1 VDLIK
6 NLISLTELHS
16 KRCNVYRNYIDTIFP
31 REAPIK
37 RLADLPWIPV
47 RAFKEFDLKSISD
60 DDVYKIMQSSGT
72 GGVQSKIFLNQET
85 SKLQQAKLIEIFSEV
100 FGGSRYPMLVIDS
113 LETVKDRYKFSAR
126 TAAIN
131 GFTLFSRQRTFAL
144 NDDMSIN
151 FDLIDEFLEK
161 HSGKTIF
168 IFGFT
173 FVVWQHFIKQL
184 EDANKKYDMSN
195 AFVLHGGGWK
205 KLENEKVDN
214 DEFKDRIYR
223 VIACEKVHNYYG
235 MIEQTGSIYMECSHG
250 NLHASSG
257 ADVII
262 RNFEDF
268 SENEF
273 GKVGIIQ
280 IFSDIQKSYP
290 GHSLLTE
297 DFGCSLPANSCKCG
311 SVGTVLKVLG
321 RLSRA
326 EVRGCSD
333 AVSR

>member
-1 VDLIK
+1 MDLLK

-31 REAPIK
+31 RETPIK

-60 DDVYKIMQSSGT
+60 DDVYKTMQSSGT
-72 GGVQSKIFLNQET
+72 GGVQSKIFLDQET
-85 SKLQQAKLIEIFSEV
+85 SKLQQAKLIEIFAQV

-131 GFTLFSRQRTFAL
+131 GFTLFSRQRAFAL
-144 NDDMSIN
+144 NDDMSVN
-151 FDLIDEFLEK
+151 FDLIDEFLET
-161 HSGKTIF
+161 HSGKKIF

-173 FVVWQHFIKQL
+173 FIVWQNFIKQL
-184 EDANKKYDMSN
+184 ESANKKYDMSN
-195 AFVLHGGGWK
+195 AFILHGGGWK
-205 KLENEKVDN
+205 KLDNEKVDN
-214 DEFKDRIYR
+214 DEFKDRIYKT
-223 VIACEKVHNYYG
+223 VGCEKVHNYYG
-235 MIEQTGSIYMECSHG
+235 MIEQTGSIYMECDHG
-250 NLHASSG
+250 NLHAPSG

-273 GKVGIIQ
+273 EKVGIIQ

-297 DFGCSLPANSCKCG
+297 DVGYSLPANSCKCG

>member
-1 VDLIK
+1 MDLLK
-6 NLISLTELHS
+6 NLISLTEWHS

-31 REAPIK
+31 REAPIE

-60 DDVYKIMQSSGT
+60 DDVYKTMQSSGT
-72 GGVQSKIFLNQET
+72 GGVQSKIFLDQET
-85 SKLQQAKLIEIFSEV
+85 SKLQQAKLIEIFAHG

-131 GFTLFSRQRTFAL
+131 GFTLFSRQRAFAL

-151 FDLIDEFLEK
+151 FDLINDFLEK

-214 DEFKDRIYR
+214 DEFKNRIYR
-223 VIACEKVHNYYG
+223 AIGCERVHNYYG

-250 NLHASSG
+250 NLHAPSG
-257 ADVII
+257 AGVII

-273 GKVGIIQ
+273 EKIGIIQ

-297 DFGCSLPANSCKCG
+297 DVGYSLPANSCKCG

>member
-1 VDLIK
+1 MDLLK
-6 NLISLTELHS
+6 NLVSLTELHS
-16 KRCNVYRNYIDTIFP
+16 KRCNVYRNYIHTIFP
-31 REAPIK
+31 DEAPINC
-37 RLADLPWIPV
+37 LADLPWIPV
-47 RAFKEFDLKSISD
+47 RAFKEFDLKSISND
-60 DDVYKIMQSSGT
+60 EIYKIMQSSGT
-72 GGVQSKIFLNQET
+72 GGVQSKIFLDQET
-85 SKLQQAKLIEIFSEV
+85 SKLQQAKLIEVFAQV
-100 FGGSRYPMLVIDS
+100 FGASRYPMLVIDS
-113 LETVKDRYKFSAR
+113 LETIKNRYKFSAR

-131 GFTLFSRQRTFAL
+131 GFTLFSRRRSFAL

-161 HSGKTIF
+161 HSGKAIF

-173 FVVWQHFIKQL
+173 FVIWQHFIKQL
-184 EDANKKYDMSN
+184 EDTNKKYDMSN

-223 VIACEKVHNYYG
+223 AIGCEKVHNYYG

-250 NLHASSG
+250 NMHAPSG

-262 RNFEDF
+262 RNFDDF

-273 GKVGIIQ
+273 KKVGIIQ
-280 IFSDIQKSYP
+280 IFSNIQKSYP

-297 DFGCSLPANSCKCG
+297 DIGYSLPANSCKCG
-311 SVGTVLKVLG
+311 NVGKVLKVLG
-321 RLSRA
+321 RLSSA

-333 AVSR
+333 AVRR

>member
-1 VDLIK
+1 MDLLK

-31 REAPIK
+31 REASIK

-60 DDVYKIMQSSGT
+60 DHVYKIMQSSGT
-72 GGVQSKIFLNQET
+72 GGVQSKIFLDQET
-85 SKLQQAKLIEIFSEV
+85 SKLQQAKLIEIFAEV

-131 GFTLFSRQRTFAL
+131 GFTLFSRQRAFAL

-214 DEFKDRIYR
+214 DEFKDRIFR
-223 VIACEKVHNYYG
+223 AIGCEKVHNYYG
-235 MIEQTGSIYMECSHG
+235 MIEQTGSIYMECSYG
-250 NLHASSG
+250 NLHAPSG
-257 ADVII
+257 ADVIL

-273 GKVGIIQ
+273 EKVGIIQ

-297 DFGCSLPANSCKCG
+297 DVGYSLPANSCKCG

>member
-1 VDLIK
+1 
-6 NLISLTELHS
+6 
-16 KRCNVYRNYIDTIFP
+16 
-31 REAPIK
+31 
-37 RLADLPWIPV
+37 
-47 RAFKEFDLKSISD
+47 
-60 DDVYKIMQSSGT
+60 
-72 GGVQSKIFLNQET
+72 
-85 SKLQQAKLIEIFSEV
+85 
-100 FGGSRYPMLVIDS
+100 MLVIDS
-113 LETVKDRYKFSAR
+113 LDTVKDRYKFSAR

-131 GFTLFSRQRTFAL
+131 GFTLFSRQRAFAL

-151 FDLIDEFLEK
+151 FDVIEEFLEK

-214 DEFKDRIYR
+214 DEFKDRIYTA
-223 VIACEKVHNYYG
+223 IGCKKVHNYYG
-235 MIEQTGSIYMECSHG
+235 MVEQTGSIYMECSHG
-250 NLHASSG
+250 NLHAPSG
-257 ADVII
+257 ADVIV

-297 DFGCSLPANSCKCG
+297 DVGYRLHASSCKCG

-321 RLSRA
+321 RLSTA

-333 AVSR
+333 AVSG

>member
-1 VDLIK
+1 MDLLK

-37 RLADLPWIPV
+37 RLADLPWLPV

-72 GGVQSKIFLNQET
+72 GGVQSKIFLDQQT
-85 SKLQQAKLIEIFSEV
+85 SKLQQAKLIEIFAEV

-131 GFTLFSRQRTFAL
+131 GFTLFSRQRAFAL

-151 FDLIDEFLEK
+151 FDFIDEFLEK
-161 HSGKTIF
+161 NSGKTIF

-195 AFVLHGGGWK
+195 AFVVHGGGWK

-223 VIACEKVHNYYG
+223 AIGCEKVHNYYG

-250 NLHASSG
+250 HLHAPSG

-268 SENEF
+268 SENELE
-273 GKVGIIQ
+273 KVGIIQ

-297 DFGCSLPANSCKCG
+297 DVGYSLPANSCKCG
-311 SVGTVLKVLG
+311 SVGTVV
-321 RLSRA
+321 
-326 EVRGCSD
+326 
-333 AVSR
+333 

>member
-1 VDLIK
+1 MDLLK

-16 KRCNVYRNYIDTIFP
+16 KRCDVYRNYIDTIFP

-47 RAFKEFDLKSISD
+47 RAFKEFDLKSISY
-60 DDVYKIMQSSGT
+60 DDVYKTMQSSGT
-72 GGVQSKIFLNQET
+72 GGVQSKIFLDQET
-85 SKLQQAKLIEIFSEV
+85 SKLQQAKLVEIFAHV

-131 GFTLFSRQRTFAL
+131 GFTLFSRQRAFAL

-151 FDLIDEFLEK
+151 FNLINEFLEK

-214 DEFKDRIYR
+214 DEFKNRIYR
-223 VIACEKVHNYYG
+223 AIGCERVHNYYG

-250 NLHASSG
+250 NLHAPSG

-268 SENEF
+268 SENGFE
-273 GKVGIIQ
+273 KVGIIQ

-297 DFGCSLPANSCKCG
+297 DVGYSLPANSCKCG

>member
-1 VDLIK
+1 MDLLK

-16 KRCNVYRNYIDTIFP
+16 KRCNVYRNYIDSIFP
-31 REAPIK
+31 REVPIK

-47 RAFKEFDLKSISD
+47 RAFKEFDLKSIAD

-72 GGVQSKIFLNQET
+72 GGVQSKIFLDQKT
-85 SKLQQAKLIEIFSEV
+85 SKLQQAKLIEIFAEV
-100 FGGSRYPMLVIDS
+100 FGSLRYPMLVIDS

-131 GFTLFSRQRTFAL
+131 GFTLFSRQRAFAL

-161 HSGKTIF
+161 HSGKKIF

-184 EDANKKYDMSN
+184 EDANKKYNMSN

-214 DEFKDRIYR
+214 DEFKDRICR
-223 VIACEKVHNYYG
+223 AIGCENVHNYYG

-250 NLHASSG
+250 NLHAPSG

-273 GKVGIIQ
+273 GKVGIIH

-297 DFGCSLPANSCKCG
+297 DVGYRLPPNSCKCG
-311 SVGTVLKVLG
+311 SGGTILKVLG
-321 RLSRA
+321 RLSSA

-333 AVSR
+333 AVRR

>member
-1 VDLIK
+1 MDLLK

-31 REAPIK
+31 REVPIK

-47 RAFKEFDLKSISD
+47 RAFKEFDLKSIAD

-72 GGVQSKIFLNQET
+72 GGVQSKIFLDQET
-85 SKLQQAKLIEIFSEV
+85 SKLQQAKLIEIFAQV

-131 GFTLFSRQRTFAL
+131 GFTLFSRQRAFAL
-144 NDDMSIN
+144 NDDLSIN

-173 FVVWQHFIKQL
+173 FVVWRHFIKQL

-205 KLENEKVDN
+205 KLEHEKVDN

-223 VIACEKVHNYYG
+223 AIGCEKVHNYYG

-250 NLHASSG
+250 NLHAPSG

-273 GKVGIIQ
+273 EKVGIIQ

-297 DFGCSLPANSCKCG
+297 DVGYSLPANSCKCG

>member
-1 VDLIK
+1 VDLLE
-6 NLISLTELHS
+6 NLVSLTDLHS
-16 KRCNVYRNYIDTIFP
+16 KRCNVYGNYIDTIFP
-31 REAPIK
+31 SAAPIK
-37 RLADLPWIPV
+37 CLADLPWIPV

-60 DDVYKIMQSSGT
+60 DDVYKVMQSSGT
-72 GGVQSKIFLNQET
+72 GGVQSKIFLDQET
-85 SKLQQAKLIEIFSEV
+85 SKLQQAKLIEIFAEV

-131 GFTLFSRQRTFAL
+131 GFTLFSRQRAFAL
-144 NDDMSIN
+144 NDDLTIN

-184 EDANKKYDMSN
+184 EYANKKYDMSN

-223 VIACEKVHNYYG
+223 SIGCEKVHNYYG

-250 NLHASSG
+250 NLHAPSG

-268 SENEF
+268 SQNEF
-273 GKVGIIQ
+273 DEVGIIQ

-297 DFGCSLPANSCKCG
+297 DVGYTLPANSCECG
-311 SVGTVLKVLG
+311 SVGTVLKVIG

>member
-1 VDLIK
+1 MDLLT
-6 NLISLTELHS
+6 NLILLTELHS
-16 KRCNVYRNYIDTIFP
+16 RRCSIYRNYIDTIFP
-31 REAPIK
+31 RELPITGF
-37 RLADLPWIPV
+37 ADLPWIPV

-60 DDVYKIMQSSGT
+60 HDVYKIMQSSGT
-72 GGVQSKIFLNQET
+72 AGVQSKIFLDQET
-85 SKLQQAKLIEIFSEV
+85 SKLQQAKLIEIFAEV
-100 FGGSRYPMLVIDS
+100 FGGSRYPMLIIDS
-113 LETVKDRYKFSAR
+113 LGTVKDRYKFSAR

-131 GFTLFSRQRTFAL
+131 GFTLFSRQRAFVL
-144 NDDMSIN
+144 NDDMSID

-161 HSGKTIF
+161 HSGETIF

-173 FVVWQHFIKQL
+173 FVVWQHFIKRL
-184 EDANKKYDMSN
+184 EDTNKKYDMSN

-223 VIACEKVHNYYG
+223 AIGCEKVHNYYG

-250 NLHASSG
+250 NLHAPGG
-257 ADVII
+257 AEVIT

-273 GKVGIIQ
+273 ERTGIIQ

-297 DFGCSLPANSCKCG
+297 DVGYILPANSCKCG

-321 RLSRA
+321 RVSSA

>member
-1 VDLIK
+1 MDLLK
-6 NLISLTELHS
+6 NLVSLTELHS
-16 KRCNVYRNYIDTIFP
+16 KNCNVYRNYIDTIFP
-31 REAPIK
+31 GGTPIEC
-37 RLADLPWIPV
+37 LADLPWIPV

-60 DDVYKIMQSSGT
+60 DDVYKIMHSSGT
-72 GGVQSKIFLNQET
+72 GGVQSKIFLDQET
-85 SKLQQAKLIEIFSEV
+85 SKLQQSKLIEIFVEV

-131 GFTLFSRQRTFAL
+131 GFTLFSRQRAFAL
-144 NDDMSIN
+144 NDDMSVN
-151 FDLIDEFLEK
+151 FDLIDEFLET
-161 HSGKTIF
+161 HSGKKIF

-173 FVVWQHFIKQL
+173 FIVWQNFIKQL
-184 EDANKKYDMSN
+184 ESANKKYDMSN
-195 AFVLHGGGWK
+195 AFILHGGGWK
-205 KLENEKVDN
+205 KLDNEKVDN
-214 DEFKDRIYR
+214 DEFKDRIYKT
-223 VIACEKVHNYYG
+223 VGCEKVHNYYG
-235 MIEQTGSIYMECSHG
+235 MIEQTGSIYMECDHG
-250 NLHASSG
+250 NLHAPSG

-273 GKVGIIQ
+273 QKMGIIQ

-297 DFGCSLPANSCKCG
+297 DVGYSLPANSCKCG

>member
-1 VDLIK
+1 MDLLK

-31 REAPIK
+31 REASIK

-60 DDVYKIMQSSGT
+60 DHVYKIMQSSGT
-72 GGVQSKIFLNQET
+72 GGVQSKIFLDQET
-85 SKLQQAKLIEIFSEV
+85 SKLQQAKLIEIFAEV

-131 GFTLFSRQRTFAL
+131 GFTLFSRQRAFAL

-184 EDANKKYDMSN
+184 EGANKKYDMSN

-205 KLENEKVDN
+205 KLEHEKVDN

-223 VIACEKVHNYYG
+223 AIGCEKVHNYYG

-250 NLHASSG
+250 NLHAPSG

-273 GKVGIIQ
+273 EKVGIIH

-297 DFGCSLPANSCKCG
+297 DVGYSLPANSCKCG

>member
-1 VDLIK
+1 MDLLK
-6 NLISLTELHS
+6 NLILLTELHY
-16 KRCNVYRNYIDTIFP
+16 KKCKVYKNYIDTIFP
-31 REAPIK
+31 DQASIK

-47 RAFKEFDLKSISD
+47 RAFKEFNLKSID
-60 DDVYKIMQSSGT
+60 DNDIFKIMQSSGT
-72 GGVQSKIFLNQET
+72 GGAQSKIFLDQET
-85 SKLQQAKLIEIFSEV
+85 SKLQQTKLIEVFTES

-131 GFTLFSRQRTFAL
+131 GFTLFSRQRAFAL

-151 FDLIDEFLEK
+151 FELIDEFLEK
-161 HSGKTIF
+161 HSSKTIF

-173 FVVWQHFIKQL
+173 FVIWHYLIKQL
-184 EDANKKYDMSN
+184 EDSNKKYDMSN
-195 AFVLHGGGWK
+195 AFLLHGGGWK

-214 DEFKDRIYR
+214 NEFKDRIYR
-223 VIACEKVHNYYG
+223 AIGCEKVHNYYG
-235 MIEQTGSIYMECSHG
+235 MIEQTGSIYMECRHG
-250 NLHASSG
+250 NLHAPSG
-257 ADVII
+257 SDVII
-262 RNFEDF
+262 RNFKDF

-273 GKVGIIQ
+273 EEVGIIQ
-280 IFSDIQKSYP
+280 IFSEIQKSYP

-297 DFGCSLPANSCKCG
+297 DVGYILPNNSCKCG
-311 SVGTVLKVLG
+311 NVGTVLKVLG